1 MKKTSLP
8 VGVHHWTLPL
18 LKLPN
23 QVFCGF
29 LSQLM
34 ATKSLIY
41 LRSAE
46 LMNSFSYSKLVLQP
60 LLQNKLRVFCY
71 PFYLTFTRSC
81 WRTHKGSWR
90 PYNILCQQPEYA
102 LPKVW
107 QVEIHATSGVGTDL
121 FLNSISTNEESC
133 LCNSFP
139 SLDRYFA
146 GFTCSIECQYNTIQC
161 SLFWEGRYTWLTQL
175 RVF

>member
-1 MKKTSLP
+1 
-8 VGVHHWTLPL
+8 
-18 LKLPN
+18 
-23 QVFCGF
+23 
-29 LSQLM
+29 M

-46 LMNSFSYSKLVLQP
+46 LMNSLSYTKLVLQP

-71 PFYLTFTRSC
+71 PSYLTFTRSC

-102 LPKVW
+102 LPNVW

-121 FLNSISTNEESC
+121 FLNSISTHEESC
-133 LCNSFP
+133 LCNSLP

-146 GFTCSIECQYNTIQC
+146 GFTCSIECHLLPTPDLSLPTQGADPGFFLGGGALVSC
-161 SLFWEGRYTWLTQL
+161 STSTS
-175 RVF
+175 